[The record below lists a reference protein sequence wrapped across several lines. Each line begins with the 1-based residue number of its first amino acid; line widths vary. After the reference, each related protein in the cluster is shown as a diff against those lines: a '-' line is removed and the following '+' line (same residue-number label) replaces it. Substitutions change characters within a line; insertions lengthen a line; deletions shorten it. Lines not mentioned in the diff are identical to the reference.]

1 MAWDECQQVRLFTTV
16 PNIKCSSL
24 LVFGGKTNAKKTTQD
39 MFMTI
44 FLQCMASLELL
55 PVVCIFKQIL
65 TLFSVT
71 TKSIFIFLTLNLL
84 QKD

>member
-1 MAWDECQQVRLFTTV
+1 
-16 PNIKCSSL
+16 
-24 LVFGGKTNAKKTTQD
+24 

-44 FLQCMASLELL
+44 FLQRMASLELL

>member
-1 MAWDECQQVRLFTTV
+1 
-16 PNIKCSSL
+16 
-24 LVFGGKTNAKKTTQD
+24 

-71 TKSIFIFLTLNLL
+71 AKSIFIFLTLNLL

>member
-1 MAWDECQQVRLFTTV
+1 
-16 PNIKCSSL
+16 
-24 LVFGGKTNAKKTTQD
+24 

-44 FLQCMASLELL
+44 FLQYMASLELL

>member
-1 MAWDECQQVRLFTTV
+1 
-16 PNIKCSSL
+16 
-24 LVFGGKTNAKKTTQD
+24 
-39 MFMTI
+39 MTI
-44 FLQCMASLELL
+44 FLQMASLELL

>member
-1 MAWDECQQVRLFTTV
+1 MSTSKVIYDRSKYLMFF
-16 PNIKCSSL
+16 SFSL
-24 LVFGGKTNAKKTTQD
+24 WGEKTNAKKTTQD